1 MKHIFT
7 GSLLLLSSSLYAASI
22 SGVEHGSTAGG
33 YQLVFKNAGVK
44 PTAFNTDASIVLD
57 FPNTTSSMK
66 SRGVDVASNGIFNVD
81 VIPGQGRTR
90 AVINLSSPMNYN
102 VSLQGQDV
110 VVNVVPGAK
119 SAVKAPVGNKNAV
132 PVAANT
138 GAVRVSTSSQMVNVG
153 KGTATIG
160 KGVNSATALA
170 PEFRRTANGR
180 AAFTFNLPSPDT
192 VVNIRKDGNKVV
204 ADVRGIS
211 INNKD
216 QKRLDVTDYNTP
228 VSYAEI
234 KKGNGGATVSL
245 NMAGNPFEF
254 VSYQSG
260 NTYTIEVMKPAMSTQ
275 DKRVQE
281 MLGFGSGKSYK
292 GEPLSL
298 NFQDIEVRAVLQI
311 IAEFTRNNIVVSDG
325 VTGNITLRLDNVPW
339 DQALD
344 IIMKTKGLDKRQSG
358 DVIYVATLEELRT
371 SELTILR
378 LMEEKR
384 SLTPTRIDRIQVQF
398 ARATDLKKLI
408 DEAKNNVRNTTTT
421 GLSNNVDSIL
431 SEKGSVSVDERTN
444 TLIVNDIPEKIQAV
458 RDLVAELDK
467 PVKQVLIDSRIVL
480 TEDNYARDLGARFG
494 VSFINRSNSKL
505 VTGSGTVAGS
515 SALAQGVVNGTRP
528 LPVPD
533 LSNRLGV
540 PMPVIGGTSGTP
552 ASYGLSILSGDFLVD
567 LELSALQTEG
577 RVEIVSSPRVV
588 TQDGAPAE
596 IWSGVEVP
604 IVTRNENSTTGT
616 SSSSSTTLE
625 TVTAAL
631 RLNVTPRIAPNNMVD
646 MELNI
651 NNDELGNNVSVAGQT
666 SFTKN
671 TSGVKT
677 NVLVDNGETIV
688 LGGVYKQRQTAKT
701 EKVPL
706 LGDIPVI
713 GNAFKKNTRAFEKN
727 EMLIFVTPRIVD
739 KHLVDNDKFS
749 SLRDR

>member
-1 MKHIFT
+1 MKHIIT
-7 GSLLLLSSSLYAASI
+7 GSLLLLSSGLYAASI
-22 SGVEHGSTAGG
+22 SGVEHGSAAGG

-44 PTAFNTDASIVLD
+44 PAAFNTDSSIVLD

-66 SRGVDVASNGIFNVD
+66 SRGVDVASNGIYNVD

-110 VVNVVPGAK
+110 IVSVTPGAK
-119 SAVKAPVGNKNAV
+119 GAMKAPVGK
-132 PVAANT
+132 AAAPAAGFR
-138 GAVRVSTSSQMVNVG
+138 GAVNPQMVNVG

-160 KGVNSATALA
+160 KGVNTVGALS
-170 PEFRRTANGR
+170 PEFKRTSNGR

-204 ADVRGIS
+204 ADVRGITIANS
-211 INNKD
+211 E

-260 NTYTIEVMKPAMSTQ
+260 NAYTIEIMKPAQSAQ
-275 DKRVQE
+275 DRKVQE
-281 MLGFGSGKSYK
+281 MLGFGSGKHYK

-378 LMEEKR
+378 TLEEKKQ
-384 SLTPTRIDRIQVQF
+384 LTPTRIDRIQVQF

-408 DEAKNNVRNTTTT
+408 DEAKNNVRSTTAN
-421 GLSNNVDSIL
+421 GLSTNVDSIL

-494 VSFINRSNSKL
+494 ISFINRTSDKL
-505 VTGSGTVAGS
+505 ITGSGTSNAS
-515 SALAQGVVNGTRP
+515 TSLAVDVVNGTRP
-528 LPVPD
+528 LTIPD
-533 LSNRLGV
+533 LSSRLGV
-540 PMPVIGGTSGTP
+540 NMPVIGGTAGTP
-552 ASYGLSILSGDFLVD
+552 ANYGLSILSGDFLVD

-588 TQDGAPAE
+588 TQDGAQAE
-596 IWSGVEVP
+596 IWSGTEVP
-604 IVTRNENSTTGT
+604 IVTRDESTNG
-616 SSSSSTTLE
+616 SRSTTLE

-701 EKVPL
+701 DKVPL

-713 GNAFKKNTRAFEKN
+713 GNAFKKNTREFKKN

-739 KHLVDNDKFS
+739 KQLVDNDKFS

>member
-1 MKHIFT
+1 MKHIIT
-7 GSLLLLSSSLYAASI
+7 GSLLLLSSGLYAASI
-22 SGVEHGSTAGG
+22 SGVEHGSAAGG

-44 PTAFNTDASIVLD
+44 PAAFNTDSSIVLD

-66 SRGVDVASNGIFNVD
+66 SRGVDVASNGIYNVD

-110 VVNVVPGAK
+110 IVSVTPGAK
-119 SAVKAPVGNKNAV
+119 GAMKAPVGK
-132 PVAANT
+132 AAAPAAGFR
-138 GAVRVSTSSQMVNVG
+138 GAVNPQMVNVG

-160 KGVNSATALA
+160 KGVNTVGALS
-170 PEFRRTANGR
+170 PEFKRTSNGR

-192 VVNIRKDGNKVV
+192 VVNVRKDGNKVV
-204 ADVRGIS
+204 ADVRGITIANS
-211 INNKD
+211 E

-260 NTYTIEVMKPAMSTQ
+260 NAYTIEIMKPAQSAQ
-275 DKRVQE
+275 DRKVQE
-281 MLGFGSGKSYK
+281 MLGFGSGKHYK

-378 LMEEKR
+378 TLEEKKQ
-384 SLTPTRIDRIQVQF
+384 LTPTRIDRIQVQF

-408 DEAKNNVRNTTTT
+408 DEAKNNVRSTTAN
-421 GLSNNVDSIL
+421 GLSTNVDSIL

-494 VSFINRSNSKL
+494 VSFINRTSDKL
-505 VTGSGTVAGS
+505 ITGSGTSNAS
-515 SALAQGVVNGTRP
+515 TSLAVDVVNGTRP
-528 LPVPD
+528 LTIPD
-533 LSNRLGV
+533 LSSRLGV
-540 PMPVIGGTSGTP
+540 NMPVIGGTAGTP
-552 ASYGLSILSGDFLVD
+552 ANYGLSILSGDFLVD

-588 TQDGAPAE
+588 TQDGAQAE
-596 IWSGVEVP
+596 IWSGTEVP
-604 IVTRNENSTTGT
+604 IVTRDESTNSST
-616 SSSSSTTLE
+616 STTLE

-701 EKVPL
+701 DKVPL

-713 GNAFKKNTRAFEKN
+713 GNAFKKNTREFKKN

-739 KHLVDNDKFS
+739 KQLVDNDKFS

>member
-1 MKHIFT
+1 MKHIIT
-7 GSLLLLSSSLYAASI
+7 GSLLLLSSGLYAASI
-22 SGVEHGSTAGG
+22 SGVEHGSAAGG

-44 PTAFNTDASIVLD
+44 PAAFNTDSSIVLD

-66 SRGVDVASNGIFNVD
+66 SRGVDVASNGIYNVD

-110 VVNVVPGAK
+110 IVSVTPGAK
-119 SAVKAPVGNKNAV
+119 GAMKAPVGK
-132 PVAANT
+132 AAAPAAGFR
-138 GAVRVSTSSQMVNVG
+138 GAVNPQMINVG

-160 KGVNSATALA
+160 KGVNTVGALS
-170 PEFRRTANGR
+170 PEFKRTSNGR

-192 VVNIRKDGNKVV
+192 VVNVRKDGNKVV
-204 ADVRGIS
+204 ADVRGITIANS
-211 INNKD
+211 E

-260 NTYTIEVMKPAMSTQ
+260 NTYTIEIMKPAQSAQ
-275 DKRVQE
+275 DRKVQE
-281 MLGFGSGKSYK
+281 MLGFGSGKHYK

-378 LMEEKR
+378 TLEEKKQ
-384 SLTPTRIDRIQVQF
+384 LTPTRIDRIQVQF

-408 DEAKNNVRNTTTT
+408 DEAKNNVRSTTAN
-421 GLSNNVDSIL
+421 GLSTNVDSIL

-494 VSFINRSNSKL
+494 VSFINRTSDKL
-505 VTGSGTVAGS
+505 ITGSGTSNAS
-515 SALAQGVVNGTRP
+515 TSLAVDVVNGTRP
-528 LPVPD
+528 LTIPD
-533 LSNRLGV
+533 LSSRLGV
-540 PMPVIGGTSGTP
+540 NMPVIGGTAGTP
-552 ASYGLSILSGDFLVD
+552 ANYGLSILSGDFLVD

-588 TQDGAPAE
+588 TQDGAQAE
-596 IWSGVEVP
+596 IWSGTEVP
-604 IVTRNENSTTGT
+604 IVTRDESTNSST
-616 SSSSSTTLE
+616 STTLE

-701 EKVPL
+701 DKVPL

-713 GNAFKKNTRAFEKN
+713 GNAFKKNTREFKKN

-739 KHLVDNDKFS
+739 KQLVDNDKFS
-749 SLRDR
+749 SLR

>member
-1 MKHIFT
+1 MKHIIT
-7 GSLLLLSSSLYAASI
+7 GSLLLLSSGLYAASI
-22 SGVEHGSTAGG
+22 SGVEHGSAAGG

-44 PTAFNTDASIVLD
+44 PAAFNTDSSIVLD

-66 SRGVDVASNGIFNVD
+66 SRGVDVASNGIYNVD

-110 VVNVVPGAK
+110 IVSVTPGAK
-119 SAVKAPVGNKNAV
+119 GAMKAPVGK
-132 PVAANT
+132 AAAPAAGFR
-138 GAVRVSTSSQMVNVG
+138 GAVNPQMVNVG

-160 KGVNSATALA
+160 KGVNTVGALS
-170 PEFRRTANGR
+170 PEFKRTSNGR

-192 VVNIRKDGNKVV
+192 VVNVRKDGNKVV
-204 ADVRGIS
+204 ADVRGITIANS
-211 INNKD
+211 E

-260 NTYTIEVMKPAMSTQ
+260 NAYTIEIMKPAQSAQ
-275 DKRVQE
+275 DRKVQE
-281 MLGFGSGKSYK
+281 MLGFGSGKHYK

-378 LMEEKR
+378 TLEEKKQ
-384 SLTPTRIDRIQVQF
+384 LTPTRIDRIQVQF

-408 DEAKNNVRNTTTT
+408 DEAKNNVRSTTAN
-421 GLSNNVDSIL
+421 GLSTNVDSIL

-494 VSFINRSNSKL
+494 VSFINRTSDKL
-505 VTGSGTVAGS
+505 ITGSGTSNAS
-515 SALAQGVVNGTRP
+515 TSLAVDVVNGTRP
-528 LPVPD
+528 LTIPD
-533 LSNRLGV
+533 LSSRLGV
-540 PMPVIGGTSGTP
+540 NMPVIGGTAGTP
-552 ASYGLSILSGDFLVD
+552 ANYGLSILSGDFLVD

-588 TQDGAPAE
+588 TQDGAQAE
-596 IWSGVEVP
+596 IWSGTEVP
-604 IVTRNENSTTGT
+604 IVTRDESTNG
-616 SSSSSTTLE
+616 SRSTTLE

-688 LGGVYKQRQTAKT
+688 LGGVYKQRQAAKT
-701 EKVPL
+701 DKVPL

-713 GNAFKKNTRAFEKN
+713 GNAFKKNTREFKKN

-739 KHLVDNDKFS
+739 KQLVDNDKFS

>member
-1 MKHIFT
+1 MKHIIT
-7 GSLLLLSSSLYAASI
+7 GSLLLLSSGLYAASI
-22 SGVEHGSTAGG
+22 SGVEHGSAAGG

-44 PTAFNTDASIVLD
+44 PAAFNTDSSIVLD

-66 SRGVDVASNGIFNVD
+66 SRGVDVASNGIYNVD

-110 VVNVVPGAK
+110 IVSVTPGAK
-119 SAVKAPVGNKNAV
+119 GAMKAPVGK
-132 PVAANT
+132 AAAPAAGFR
-138 GAVRVSTSSQMVNVG
+138 GAVSPQMVNVG

-160 KGVNSATALA
+160 KGVNTVGALS
-170 PEFRRTANGR
+170 PEFKKTSNGK
-180 AAFTFNLPSPDT
+180 AALTFNLPSPDT

-204 ADVRGIS
+204 ADVRGITIANS
-211 INNKD
+211 E

-260 NTYTIEVMKPAMSTQ
+260 NVYTIEIMKPAQ
-275 DKRVQE
+275 NEQERKVQE
-281 MLGFGSGKSYK
+281 LLGFGRGKHYK

-344 IIMKTKGLDKRQSG
+344 IILKTKGLDKRQSG
-358 DVIYVATLEELRT
+358 DVIYVATLDELRN
-371 SELTILR
+371 SELSVLKTL
-378 LMEEKR
+378 KDKAD
-384 SLTPTRIDRIQVQF
+384 LTPTRIDRIQVQF

-408 DEAKNNVRNTTTT
+408 DDAKNNTKSSGN
-421 GLSNNVDSIL
+421 GGISNNVDSII
-431 SEKGSVSVDERTN
+431 SERGSVSVDERTN

-458 RDLVAELDK
+458 RELVAELDK

-494 VSFINRSNSKL
+494 VSFINRTSDKL
-505 VTGSGTVAGS
+505 ITGSGTSNAS
-515 SALAQGVVNGTRP
+515 TSLAVDVVNGTRP
-528 LPVPD
+528 LTIPD

-540 PMPVIGGTSGTP
+540 NMPLVGGTSGTP

-596 IWSGVEVP
+596 VWSGTEVP
-604 IVTRNENSTTGT
+604 IVTRDDEGKS
-616 SSSSSTTLE
+616 TLE

-688 LGGVYKQRQTAKT
+688 LGGVYKQRQAAKT
-701 EKVPL
+701 DKVPL

-713 GNAFKKNTRAFEKN
+713 GNAFKKNTREFKKN

-739 KHLVDNDKFS
+739 KQLVDNDKFS

>member
-1 MKHIFT
+1 MKHIIT
-7 GSLLLLSSSLYAASI
+7 GSLLLLSSGLYAASI
-22 SGVEHGSTAGG
+22 SGVEHGSAAGG

-44 PTAFNTDASIVLD
+44 PAAFNTDSSIVLD

-66 SRGVDVASNGIFNVD
+66 SRGVDVASNGIYNVD

-110 VVNVVPGAK
+110 IVSVTPGAK
-119 SAVKAPVGNKNAV
+119 GAMKAPVGK
-132 PVAANT
+132 AAAPAAGFR
-138 GAVRVSTSSQMVNVG
+138 GAVNPQMINVG

-160 KGVNSATALA
+160 KGVNTVGALS
-170 PEFRRTANGR
+170 PEFKRTSNGR

-204 ADVRGIS
+204 ADVRGITIANS
-211 INNKD
+211 E

-260 NTYTIEVMKPAMSTQ
+260 STYTIEIMKPAQSTQ
-275 DKRVQE
+275 DRKVQE
-281 MLGFGSGKSYK
+281 MLGFGSGKHYK

-378 LMEEKR
+378 TLEEKKQ
-384 SLTPTRIDRIQVQF
+384 LTPTRIDRIQVQF

-408 DEAKNNVRNTTTT
+408 DEAKNNVRSTTAN
-421 GLSNNVDSIL
+421 GLSTNVDSIL

-480 TEDNYARDLGARFG
+480 TEDNYARDLGSRFG
-494 VSFINRSNSKL
+494 VSFINRSSSKL
-505 VTGSGTVAGS
+505 VTGSGNSVAS
-515 SALAQGVVNGTRP
+515 SVLAQSVVNGERP
-528 LPVPD
+528 LTVPD
-533 LSNRLGV
+533 LTNRLGV
-540 PMPVIGGTSGTP
+540 NMPVIGGTSGNP

-604 IVTRNENSTTGT
+604 IVTRNENSTNGT

-631 RLNVTPRIAPNNMVD
+631 RLSVTPRIAPNNMVD

-739 KHLVDNDKFS
+739 KQLVDNDKFS

>member
-22 SGVEHGSTAGG
+22 SGVEHGSAAGG

-44 PTAFNTDASIVLD
+44 PTAFNTDSSIVLD

-66 SRGVDVASNGIFNVD
+66 SRGVDVASNGIYNVD

-110 VVNVVPGAK
+110 VVSVMPG
-119 SAVKAPVGNKNAV
+119 SKATRKGV
-132 PVAANT
+132 PVAGKAAAPAAGFR
-138 GAVRVSTSSQMVNVG
+138 GAVNPQMVTVG

-160 KGVNSATALA
+160 KGVNSASALA
-170 PEFRRTANGR
+170 PEVRRTSNGR
-180 AAFTFNLPSPDT
+180 AAFSFNLPSPDT
-192 VVNIRKDGNKVV
+192 VVNIRKDGNKVI
-204 ADVRGIS
+204 ADVRGITIS
-211 INNKD
+211 NSE
-216 QKRLDVTDYNTP
+216 QKRLDVTDYSTP

-245 NMAGNPFEF
+245 NPFEF

-260 NTYTIEVMKPAMSTQ
+260 NTYTIEVMKPAQNAQ
-275 DKRVQE
+275 DRKVQE

-311 IAEFTRNNIVVSDG
+311 IAEFTHNNIVVSDG

-344 IIMKTKGLDKRQSG
+344 IILKTKGLDKRQSG

-378 LMEEKR
+378 TLEEKKN
-384 SLTPTRIDRIQVQF
+384 LTPTRIDRIQVQF

-408 DEAKNNVRNTTTT
+408 DEAKNNVRST
-421 GLSNNVDSIL
+421 GNSGVSNNVDSIL
-431 SEKGSVSVDERTN
+431 SDRGSVSVDERTN
-444 TLIVNDIPEKIQAV
+444 TLVVNDIPEKIQAV
-458 RDLVAELDK
+458 RELVAELDK

-505 VTGSGTVAGS
+505 VTGSGTSEAS
-515 SALAQGVVNGTRP
+515 STLAQGIVNGTRP

-540 PMPVIGGTSGTP
+540 QMPVIGGTSGTP

-588 TQDGAPAE
+588 TQDGAQAE
-596 IWSGVEVP
+596 VWSGTEIP
-604 IVTRNENSTTGT
+604 IVTRDEATT
-616 SSSSSTTLE
+616 SSRSTTLE

-651 NNDELGNNVSVAGQT
+651 NNDELGNNVSVAGQS

-688 LGGVYKQRQTAKT
+688 LGGVYKQRQAAKT

-713 GNAFKKNTRAFEKN
+713 GNAFKKNSRTFEKN

-739 KHLVDNDKFS
+739 KQLVDNDKFS
-749 SLRDR
+749 SLRDK

>member
-1 MKHIFT
+1 MKHIIT
-7 GSLLLLSSSLYAASI
+7 GSLLLLSSGLYAASI
-22 SGVEHGSTAGG
+22 SGVEHGSAAGG

-44 PTAFNTDASIVLD
+44 PAAFNTDSSIVLD

-66 SRGVDVASNGIFNVD
+66 SRGVDVASNGIYNVD

-110 VVNVVPGAK
+110 IVSVTPGAK
-119 SAVKAPVGNKNAV
+119 GAMKAPVGK
-132 PVAANT
+132 AAAPAAGFR
-138 GAVRVSTSSQMVNVG
+138 GAVNPQMVNVG

-160 KGVNSATALA
+160 KGVNTVGALS
-170 PEFRRTANGR
+170 PEFKRTSNGR

-204 ADVRGIS
+204 ADVRGITIANS
-211 INNKD
+211 E

-260 NTYTIEVMKPAMSTQ
+260 NTYTIEIMKPAQSAQ
-275 DKRVQE
+275 DRKVQE
-281 MLGFGSGKSYK
+281 MLGFGSGKHYK

-378 LMEEKR
+378 TLEEKKQ
-384 SLTPTRIDRIQVQF
+384 LTPTRIDRIQIQF

-408 DEAKNNVRNTTTT
+408 DEAKNNVRSTTAN
-421 GLSNNVDSIL
+421 GLSTNVDSIL

-480 TEDNYARDLGARFG
+480 TEDNYARDLGSRFG
-494 VSFINRSNSKL
+494 VSFINRSSSKL
-505 VTGSGTVAGS
+505 VTGSGNSVAS
-515 SALAQGVVNGTRP
+515 SVLAQSVVNGERP
-528 LPVPD
+528 LTVPD
-533 LSNRLGV
+533 LTNRLGV
-540 PMPVIGGTSGTP
+540 NMPVIGGTSGSP

-604 IVTRNENSTTGT
+604 IVTRNENSTNGT

-631 RLNVTPRIAPNNMVD
+631 RLSVTPRIAPNNMVD

-739 KHLVDNDKFS
+739 KQLVDNDKFS

>member
-1 MKHIFT
+1 MKHIIT
-7 GSLLLLSSSLYAASI
+7 GSLLLLSSGLYAASI
-22 SGVEHGSTAGG
+22 SGVEHGSAAGG

-44 PTAFNTDASIVLD
+44 PAAFNTDSSIVLD

-66 SRGVDVASNGIFNVD
+66 SRGVDVASNGIYNVD

-110 VVNVVPGAK
+110 IVSVIPGAK
-119 SAVKAPVGNKNAV
+119 GAMKAPVGK
-132 PVAANT
+132 AAAPAAGFR
-138 GAVRVSTSSQMVNVG
+138 GAVSPQMVNVG

-160 KGVNSATALA
+160 KGVNTVGALS
-170 PEFRRTANGR
+170 PEFKKTSNGK
-180 AAFTFNLPSPDT
+180 AALTFNLPSPDT

-204 ADVRGIS
+204 ADVRGITIANS
-211 INNKD
+211 E

-260 NTYTIEVMKPAMSTQ
+260 NVYTIEIMKPAQ
-275 DKRVQE
+275 NEQERKVQE
-281 MLGFGSGKSYK
+281 LLGFGSGKHYK

-344 IIMKTKGLDKRQSG
+344 IILKTKGLDKRQSG
-358 DVIYVATLEELRT
+358 DVIYVATLDELRN
-371 SELTILR
+371 SELSVLKTL
-378 LMEEKR
+378 KDKAD
-384 SLTPTRIDRIQVQF
+384 LTPTRIDRIQVQF

-408 DEAKNNVRNTTTT
+408 DDAKNNTKISGN
-421 GLSNNVDSIL
+421 GGISNNVDSII
-431 SEKGSVSVDERTN
+431 SERGSVSVDERTN

-458 RDLVAELDK
+458 RELVAELDK

-494 VSFINRSNSKL
+494 VSFINRTSDKL
-505 VTGSGTVAGS
+505 ITGSGTSNAS
-515 SALAQGVVNGTRP
+515 TSLAVDVVNGTRP
-528 LPVPD
+528 LTIPD

-540 PMPVIGGTSGTP
+540 NMPLVGGTSGTP

-596 IWSGVEVP
+596 VWSGTEVP
-604 IVTRNENSTTGT
+604 IVTRDDEGKS
-616 SSSSSTTLE
+616 TLE

-688 LGGVYKQRQTAKT
+688 LGGVYKQRQAAKT
-701 EKVPL
+701 DKVPL

-713 GNAFKKNTRAFEKN
+713 GNAFKKNTREFKKN

-739 KHLVDNDKFS
+739 KQLVDNDKFS

>member
-1 MKHIFT
+1 MKHIIT
-7 GSLLLLSSSLYAASI
+7 GSLLLLSSGLYAASI
-22 SGVEHGSTAGG
+22 SGVEHGSAAGG

-44 PTAFNTDASIVLD
+44 PAAFNTDSSIVLD

-66 SRGVDVASNGIFNVD
+66 SRGVDVASNGIYNVD

-110 VVNVVPGAK
+110 IVSVTPGAK
-119 SAVKAPVGNKNAV
+119 GAMKAPVGK
-132 PVAANT
+132 AAAPAAGFR
-138 GAVRVSTSSQMVNVG
+138 GAVNPQMINVG

-160 KGVNSATALA
+160 KGVNTVGALS
-170 PEFRRTANGR
+170 PEFKRTSNGR

-192 VVNIRKDGNKVV
+192 VVNVRKDGNKVV
-204 ADVRGIS
+204 ADVRGITIANS
-211 INNKD
+211 E

-260 NTYTIEVMKPAMSTQ
+260 NTYTIEIMKPAQSAQ
-275 DKRVQE
+275 DRKVQE
-281 MLGFGSGKSYK
+281 MLGFGSGKHYK

-378 LMEEKR
+378 TLEEKKQ
-384 SLTPTRIDRIQVQF
+384 LTPTRIDRIQVQF

-408 DEAKNNVRNTTTT
+408 DEAKNNVRSTTAN
-421 GLSNNVDSIL
+421 GLSTNVDSIL

-494 VSFINRSNSKL
+494 VSFINRTSDKL
-505 VTGSGTVAGS
+505 ITGSGTSNAS
-515 SALAQGVVNGTRP
+515 TSLAVDVVNGTRP
-528 LPVPD
+528 LTIPD
-533 LSNRLGV
+533 LSSRLGV
-540 PMPVIGGTSGTP
+540 NMPVIGGTAGTP
-552 ASYGLSILSGDFLVD
+552 ANYGLSILSGDFLVD

-588 TQDGAPAE
+588 TQDGAQAE
-596 IWSGVEVP
+596 IWSGTEVP
-604 IVTRNENSTTGT
+604 IVTRDESTNSST
-616 SSSSSTTLE
+616 STTLE

-701 EKVPL
+701 DKVPL

-713 GNAFKKNTRAFEKN
+713 GNAFKKNTREFKKN

-739 KHLVDNDKFS
+739 KQLVDNDKFS

>member
-1 MKHIFT
+1 MKHIIT
-7 GSLLLLSSSLYAASI
+7 GSLLLLSSGLYAASI
-22 SGVEHGSTAGG
+22 SGVEHGSAAGG

-44 PTAFNTDASIVLD
+44 PAAFNTDSSIVLD

-66 SRGVDVASNGIFNVD
+66 SRGVDVASNGIYNVD

-110 VVNVVPGAK
+110 IVSVTPGAK
-119 SAVKAPVGNKNAV
+119 GAMKAPVGK
-132 PVAANT
+132 AAAPAAGFR
-138 GAVRVSTSSQMVNVG
+138 GAVNPQMVNVG

-160 KGVNSATALA
+160 KGVNTVGALS
-170 PEFRRTANGR
+170 PEFKRTSNGR

-204 ADVRGIS
+204 ADVRGITIANS
-211 INNKD
+211 E

-260 NTYTIEVMKPAMSTQ
+260 NTYTIEIMKPAQSAQ
-275 DKRVQE
+275 DRKVQE
-281 MLGFGSGKSYK
+281 MLGFGSGKHYK

-378 LMEEKR
+378 TLEEKKQ
-384 SLTPTRIDRIQVQF
+384 LTPTRIDRIQIQF

-408 DEAKNNVRNTTTT
+408 DEAKNNVRSTTAN
-421 GLSNNVDSIL
+421 GLSTNVDSIL

-480 TEDNYARDLGARFG
+480 TEDNYARDLGSRFG
-494 VSFINRSNSKL
+494 VSFINRSSSKL
-505 VTGSGTVAGS
+505 VTGSGNSVAS
-515 SALAQGVVNGTRP
+515 SVLAQSVVNGERP
-528 LPVPD
+528 LTVPD
-533 LSNRLGV
+533 LTNRLGV
-540 PMPVIGGTSGTP
+540 NMPVIGGTSGNP

-604 IVTRNENSTTGT
+604 IVTRNENSTNGT

-631 RLNVTPRIAPNNMVD
+631 RLSVTPRIAPNNMVD

-688 LGGVYKQRQTAKT
+688 LGGVYKQRQAAKT

-713 GNAFKKNTRAFEKN
+713 GNAFKKNSRTFEKN

-739 KHLVDNDKFS
+739 KQLVDNDKFS
-749 SLRDR
+749 SLRDK

>member
-1 MKHIFT
+1 MKHIIT
-7 GSLLLLSSSLYAASI
+7 GSLLLLSSGLYAASI
-22 SGVEHGSTAGG
+22 SGVEHGSAAGG

-44 PTAFNTDASIVLD
+44 PAAFNTDSSIVLD

-66 SRGVDVASNGIFNVD
+66 SRGVDVASNGIYNVD

-110 VVNVVPGAK
+110 IVSVTPGAK
-119 SAVKAPVGNKNAV
+119 GAMKAPVGK
-132 PVAANT
+132 AAAPAAGFR
-138 GAVRVSTSSQMVNVG
+138 GAVSPQMVNVG

-160 KGVNSATALA
+160 KGVNTVGALS
-170 PEFRRTANGR
+170 PEFKKTSNGK
-180 AAFTFNLPSPDT
+180 AALTFNLPSPDT

-204 ADVRGIS
+204 ADVRGITIANS
-211 INNKD
+211 E

-260 NTYTIEVMKPAMSTQ
+260 NVYTIEIMKPAQ
-275 DKRVQE
+275 NEQERKVQE
-281 MLGFGSGKSYK
+281 LLGFGSGKHYK

-344 IIMKTKGLDKRQSG
+344 IILKTKGLDKRQSG
-358 DVIYVATLEELRT
+358 DVIYVATLDELRN
-371 SELTILR
+371 SELSVLKTL
-378 LMEEKR
+378 KDKAD
-384 SLTPTRIDRIQVQF
+384 LTPTRIDRIQVQF

-408 DEAKNNVRNTTTT
+408 DDAKDNTKSS
-421 GLSNNVDSIL
+421 GNGGISNNVDSII
-431 SEKGSVSVDERTN
+431 SERGSVSVDERTN

-458 RDLVAELDK
+458 RELVAELDK

-494 VSFINRSNSKL
+494 VSFINRTSDKL
-505 VTGSGTVAGS
+505 ITGSGTSNAS
-515 SALAQGVVNGTRP
+515 TSLAVDVVNGTRP
-528 LPVPD
+528 LTIPD

-540 PMPVIGGTSGTP
+540 NMPLVGGTSGTP

-596 IWSGVEVP
+596 VWSGTEVP
-604 IVTRNENSTTGT
+604 IVTRDDEGKS
-616 SSSSSTTLE
+616 TLE

-688 LGGVYKQRQTAKT
+688 LGGVYKQRQAAKT
-701 EKVPL
+701 DKVPL

-713 GNAFKKNTRAFEKN
+713 GNAFKKNTREFKKN

-739 KHLVDNDKFS
+739 KQLVDNDKFS

>member
-1 MKHIFT
+1 MKHIIT
-7 GSLLLLSSSLYAASI
+7 GSLLLLSSGLYAASI
-22 SGVEHGSTAGG
+22 SGVEHGSAAGG

-44 PTAFNTDASIVLD
+44 PAAFNTDSSIVLD
-57 FPNTTSSMK
+57 FPNTISSMK
-66 SRGVDVASNGIFNVD
+66 SRGVDVASNGIYNVD

-110 VVNVVPGAK
+110 IVSVTPGAK
-119 SAVKAPVGNKNAV
+119 GAMKAPVGK
-132 PVAANT
+132 AAAPAAGFR
-138 GAVRVSTSSQMVNVG
+138 GAVNPQMVNVG

-160 KGVNSATALA
+160 KGVNTVGALS
-170 PEFRRTANGR
+170 PEFKRTSNGR

-204 ADVRGIS
+204 ADVRGITIANS
-211 INNKD
+211 E

-260 NTYTIEVMKPAMSTQ
+260 STYTIEIMKPAQSTQ
-275 DKRVQE
+275 DRKVQE
-281 MLGFGSGKSYK
+281 MLGFGSGKHYK

-378 LMEEKR
+378 TLEEKKQ
-384 SLTPTRIDRIQVQF
+384 LTPTRIDRIQVQF

-408 DEAKNNVRNTTTT
+408 DEAKNNVRSTTAN
-421 GLSNNVDSIL
+421 GLSTNVDSIL

-494 VSFINRSNSKL
+494 VSFINRTSDKL
-505 VTGSGTVAGS
+505 ITGSGTSNAS
-515 SALAQGVVNGTRP
+515 TSLAVDVVNGTRP
-528 LPVPD
+528 LTIPD
-533 LSNRLGV
+533 LSSRLGV
-540 PMPVIGGTSGTP
+540 NMPVIGGTAGTP
-552 ASYGLSILSGDFLVD
+552 ANYGLSILSGDFLVD

-588 TQDGAPAE
+588 TQDGAQAE
-596 IWSGVEVP
+596 IWSGTEVP
-604 IVTRNENSTTGT
+604 IVTRDESTNG
-616 SSSSSTTLE
+616 SRSTTLE

-701 EKVPL
+701 DKVPL

-713 GNAFKKNTRAFEKN
+713 GNAFKKNTREFKKN

-739 KHLVDNDKFS
+739 KQLVENDKFS

>member
-1 MKHIFT
+1 MKHIIT
-7 GSLLLLSSSLYAASI
+7 GSLLLLSSGLYAASI
-22 SGVEHGSTAGG
+22 SGVEHGSAAGG

-44 PTAFNTDASIVLD
+44 PAAFNTDSSIVLD

-66 SRGVDVASNGIFNVD
+66 SRGVDVASNGIYNVD

-110 VVNVVPGAK
+110 IVSVTPGAK
-119 SAVKAPVGNKNAV
+119 GAMKAPVGK
-132 PVAANT
+132 AAAPAAGFR
-138 GAVRVSTSSQMVNVG
+138 GAVSPQMVNVG

-160 KGVNSATALA
+160 KGVNTVGALS
-170 PEFRRTANGR
+170 PEFKKTSNGK
-180 AAFTFNLPSPDT
+180 AALTFNLPSPDT

-204 ADVRGIS
+204 ADVRGITIANS
-211 INNKD
+211 E

-260 NTYTIEVMKPAMSTQ
+260 NVYTIEIMKPAQ
-275 DKRVQE
+275 NEQERKVQE
-281 MLGFGSGKSYK
+281 LLGFGSGKHYK

-344 IIMKTKGLDKRQSG
+344 IILKTKGLDKRQSG
-358 DVIYVATLEELRT
+358 DVIYVATLDELRN
-371 SELTILR
+371 SELSVLKTL
-378 LMEEKR
+378 KDKAD
-384 SLTPTRIDRIQVQF
+384 LTPTRIDRIQVQF

-408 DEAKNNVRNTTTT
+408 DDAKNNTKSSGN
-421 GLSNNVDSIL
+421 GGISNNVDSII
-431 SEKGSVSVDERTN
+431 SERGSVSVDERTN

-458 RDLVAELDK
+458 RELVAELDK
-467 PVKQVLIDSRIVL
+467 PVKQVLIDSRIVV

-494 VSFINRSNSKL
+494 VSFINRTSDKL
-505 VTGSGTVAGS
+505 ITGSGTSNAS
-515 SALAQGVVNGTRP
+515 TSLAVDVVNGTRP
-528 LPVPD
+528 LTIPD

-540 PMPVIGGTSGTP
+540 NMPLVGGTSGTP

-596 IWSGVEVP
+596 VWSGTEVP
-604 IVTRNENSTTGT
+604 IVTRDDEGKS
-616 SSSSSTTLE
+616 TLE

-688 LGGVYKQRQTAKT
+688 LGGVYKQRQAAKT
-701 EKVPL
+701 DKVPL

-713 GNAFKKNTRAFEKN
+713 GNAFKKNTREFKKN

-739 KHLVDNDKFS
+739 KQLVDNDKFS

>member
-1 MKHIFT
+1 MKHIIT
-7 GSLLLLSSSLYAASI
+7 GSLLLLSSGLYAASI
-22 SGVEHGSTAGG
+22 SGVEHGSAAGG

-44 PTAFNTDASIVLD
+44 PAAFNTDSSIVLD

-66 SRGVDVASNGIFNVD
+66 SRGVDVASNGIYNVD

-110 VVNVVPGAK
+110 IVSVTPGAK
-119 SAVKAPVGNKNAV
+119 GAMKAPVGK
-132 PVAANT
+132 AAAPAAGFR
-138 GAVRVSTSSQMVNVG
+138 GAVSPQMVNVG
-153 KGTATIG
+153 KGKATIG
-160 KGVNSATALA
+160 KGVNTVGALS
-170 PEFRRTANGR
+170 PEFKKTSNGK
-180 AAFTFNLPSPDT
+180 AALTFNLPSPDT

-204 ADVRGIS
+204 ADVRGITIANS
-211 INNKD
+211 E

-260 NTYTIEVMKPAMSTQ
+260 NVYTIEIMKPAQ
-275 DKRVQE
+275 NEQERKVQE
-281 MLGFGSGKSYK
+281 LLGFGSGKHYK

-344 IIMKTKGLDKRQSG
+344 IILKTKGLDKRQSG
-358 DVIYVATLEELRT
+358 DVIYVATLDELRN
-371 SELTILR
+371 SELSVLKTL
-378 LMEEKR
+378 KDKAD
-384 SLTPTRIDRIQVQF
+384 LTPTRIDRIQVQF

-408 DEAKNNVRNTTTT
+408 DDAKNNTKSSGN
-421 GLSNNVDSIL
+421 GGISNNVDSII
-431 SEKGSVSVDERTN
+431 SERGSVSVDERTN

-458 RDLVAELDK
+458 RELVAELDK

-494 VSFINRSNSKL
+494 VSFINRTSDKL
-505 VTGSGTVAGS
+505 ITGSGTSNAS
-515 SALAQGVVNGTRP
+515 TSLAVDVVNGTRP
-528 LPVPD
+528 LTIPD

-540 PMPVIGGTSGTP
+540 NMPLVGGTSGTP

-596 IWSGVEVP
+596 VWSGTEVP
-604 IVTRNENSTTGT
+604 IVTRDDEGKS
-616 SSSSSTTLE
+616 TLE

-688 LGGVYKQRQTAKT
+688 LGGVYKQRQAAKT
-701 EKVPL
+701 DKVPL

-713 GNAFKKNTRAFEKN
+713 GNAFKKNTREFKKN

-739 KHLVDNDKFS
+739 KQLVDNDKFS

>member
-1 MKHIFT
+1 MKHIIT
-7 GSLLLLSSSLYAASI
+7 GSLLLLSSGLYAASI
-22 SGVEHGSTAGG
+22 SGVEHGSAAGG

-44 PTAFNTDASIVLD
+44 PAAFNTDSSIVLD

-66 SRGVDVASNGIFNVD
+66 SRGVDVASNGIYNVD

-110 VVNVVPGAK
+110 IVSVTPGAK
-119 SAVKAPVGNKNAV
+119 GAMKAPVGK
-132 PVAANT
+132 AAAPAAGFR
-138 GAVRVSTSSQMVNVG
+138 GAVSPQMVNVG

-160 KGVNSATALA
+160 KGVNTVGALS
-170 PEFRRTANGR
+170 PEFKKTSNGK
-180 AAFTFNLPSPDT
+180 AALTFNLPSPDT

-204 ADVRGIS
+204 ADVRGITIANS
-211 INNKD
+211 E

-260 NTYTIEVMKPAMSTQ
+260 NVYTIEIMKPAQ
-275 DKRVQE
+275 NEQERKVQE
-281 MLGFGSGKSYK
+281 LLGFGSGKHYK

-344 IIMKTKGLDKRQSG
+344 IILKTKGLDKRQSG
-358 DVIYVATLEELRT
+358 DVIYVATLDELRN
-371 SELTILR
+371 SELSVLKTL
-378 LMEEKR
+378 KDKAD
-384 SLTPTRIDRIQVQF
+384 LTPTRIDRIQVQF

-408 DEAKNNVRNTTTT
+408 DDAKNNTKSSGN
-421 GLSNNVDSIL
+421 GGISNNVDSII
-431 SEKGSVSVDERTN
+431 SERGSVSVDERTN

-458 RDLVAELDK
+458 RELVAELDK

-494 VSFINRSNSKL
+494 VSFINRTNDKL
-505 VTGSGTVAGS
+505 ITGSGTSNAS
-515 SALAQGVVNGTRP
+515 TSLAVDVVNGTRP
-528 LPVPD
+528 LTIPD

-540 PMPVIGGTSGTP
+540 NMPLVGGTSGTP

-596 IWSGVEVP
+596 VWSGTEVP
-604 IVTRNENSTTGT
+604 IVTRDDEGKS
-616 SSSSSTTLE
+616 TLE

-688 LGGVYKQRQTAKT
+688 LGGVYKQRQAAKT
-701 EKVPL
+701 DKVPL

-713 GNAFKKNTRAFEKN
+713 GNAFKKNTREFKKN

-739 KHLVDNDKFS
+739 KQLVDNDKFS

>member
-1 MKHIFT
+1 M
-7 GSLLLLSSSLYAASI
+7 
-22 SGVEHGSTAGG
+22 
-33 YQLVFKNAGVK
+33 
-44 PTAFNTDASIVLD
+44 
-57 FPNTTSSMK
+57 
-66 SRGVDVASNGIFNVD
+66 
-81 VIPGQGRTR
+81 
-90 AVINLSSPMNYN
+90 
-102 VSLQGQDV
+102 
-110 VVNVVPGAK
+110 
-119 SAVKAPVGNKNAV
+119 KAPVGK
-132 PVAANT
+132 AAAPAAGFR
-138 GAVRVSTSSQMVNVG
+138 GAVSPQMVNVG

-160 KGVNSATALA
+160 KGVNTVGALS
-170 PEFRRTANGR
+170 PEFKKTSNGK
-180 AAFTFNLPSPDT
+180 AALTFNLPSPDT

-204 ADVRGIS
+204 ADVRGITIANS
-211 INNKD
+211 E

-260 NTYTIEVMKPAMSTQ
+260 NVYTIEIMKPAQ
-275 DKRVQE
+275 NEQERKVQE
-281 MLGFGSGKSYK
+281 LLGFGSGKHYK

-344 IIMKTKGLDKRQSG
+344 IILKTKGLDKRQSG
-358 DVIYVATLEELRT
+358 DVIYVATLDELRN
-371 SELTILR
+371 SELSVLKTL
-378 LMEEKR
+378 KDKAD
-384 SLTPTRIDRIQVQF
+384 LTPTRIDRIQVQF

-408 DEAKNNVRNTTTT
+408 DDAKNNTKSSGN
-421 GLSNNVDSIL
+421 GGISNNVDSII
-431 SEKGSVSVDERTN
+431 SERGSVSVDERTN

-458 RDLVAELDK
+458 RELVAELDK

-494 VSFINRSNSKL
+494 VSFINRTNDKL
-505 VTGSGTVAGS
+505 ITGSGTSNAS
-515 SALAQGVVNGTRP
+515 TSLAVDVVNGTRP
-528 LPVPD
+528 LTIPD

-540 PMPVIGGTSGTP
+540 NMPLVGGTSGTP

-596 IWSGVEVP
+596 VWSGTEVP
-604 IVTRNENSTTGT
+604 IVTRDDEGKS
-616 SSSSSTTLE
+616 TLE

-688 LGGVYKQRQTAKT
+688 LGGVYKQRQAAKT
-701 EKVPL
+701 DKVPL

-713 GNAFKKNTRAFEKN
+713 GNAFKKNTREFKKN

-739 KHLVDNDKFS
+739 KQLVDNDKFS

>member
-1 MKHIFT
+1 MKHIIT
-7 GSLLLLSSSLYAASI
+7 GSLLLLSSGLYAASI
-22 SGVEHGSTAGG
+22 SGVEHGSAAGG

-44 PTAFNTDASIVLD
+44 PAAFNTDSSIVLD

-66 SRGVDVASNGIFNVD
+66 SRGVDVASNGIYNVD

-110 VVNVVPGAK
+110 IVSVTPGAK
-119 SAVKAPVGNKNAV
+119 GAMKAPVGK
-132 PVAANT
+132 AAAPAAGFR
-138 GAVRVSTSSQMVNVG
+138 GAVNPQMVNVG

-160 KGVNSATALA
+160 KGVNTVGALS
-170 PEFRRTANGR
+170 PEFKRTSNGR

-204 ADVRGIS
+204 ADVRGITIANS
-211 INNKD
+211 E

-260 NTYTIEVMKPAMSTQ
+260 NTYTIEIMKPAQSAQ
-275 DKRVQE
+275 DRKVQE
-281 MLGFGSGKSYK
+281 MLGFGSGKHYK

-378 LMEEKR
+378 TLEEKKQ
-384 SLTPTRIDRIQVQF
+384 LTPTRIDRIQVQF

-408 DEAKNNVRNTTTT
+408 DEAKNNVRSTTAN

-480 TEDNYARDLGARFG
+480 TEDNYARDLGSRFG
-494 VSFINRSNSKL
+494 VSFINRSSSKL
-505 VTGSGTVAGS
+505 VTGSGNSVAS
-515 SALAQGVVNGTRP
+515 SVLAQSVVNGERP
-528 LPVPD
+528 LTVPD
-533 LSNRLGV
+533 LTNRLGV
-540 PMPVIGGTSGTP
+540 NMPVIGGTSGNP

-604 IVTRNENSTTGT
+604 IVTRNENSTNGT

-631 RLNVTPRIAPNNMVD
+631 RLSVTPRIAPNNMVD

-739 KHLVDNDKFS
+739 KQLVDNDKFS

>member
-1 MKHIFT
+1 MKHIIT
-7 GSLLLLSSSLYAASI
+7 GSLLLLSSGLYAASI
-22 SGVEHGSTAGG
+22 SGVEHGSAAGG

-44 PTAFNTDASIVLD
+44 PAAFNTDSSIVLD

-66 SRGVDVASNGIFNVD
+66 SRGVDVASNGIYNVD

-110 VVNVVPGAK
+110 IVSVTPGAK
-119 SAVKAPVGNKNAV
+119 GAMKAPVGK
-132 PVAANT
+132 AAAPAAGFR
-138 GAVRVSTSSQMVNVG
+138 GAVSPQMVNVG

-160 KGVNSATALA
+160 KGVNTVGALS
-170 PEFRRTANGR
+170 PEFKKTSNGK
-180 AAFTFNLPSPDT
+180 AALTFNLPSPDT

-204 ADVRGIS
+204 ADVRGITIANS
-211 INNKD
+211 E

-260 NTYTIEVMKPAMSTQ
+260 NVYTIEIMKPAQ
-275 DKRVQE
+275 NEQERKVQE
-281 MLGFGSGKSYK
+281 LLGFGSGKHYK

-344 IIMKTKGLDKRQSG
+344 IILKTKGLDKRQSG
-358 DVIYVATLEELRT
+358 DVIYVATLDELRN
-371 SELTILR
+371 SELSVLKTL
-378 LMEEKR
+378 KDKAD
-384 SLTPTRIDRIQVQF
+384 LTPTRIDRIQVQF

-408 DEAKNNVRNTTTT
+408 DDAKNNTKSSGN
-421 GLSNNVDSIL
+421 GGISNNVDSII
-431 SEKGSVSVDERTN
+431 SERGSVSVDERTN

-458 RDLVAELDK
+458 RELVAELDK

-494 VSFINRSNSKL
+494 VSFINRTSDKL
-505 VTGSGTVAGS
+505 ITGSGTSNAS
-515 SALAQGVVNGTRP
+515 TSLAVDVVNGTRP
-528 LPVPD
+528 LTIPD

-540 PMPVIGGTSGTP
+540 NMPLVGGTSGTP

-596 IWSGVEVP
+596 VWSGTEVP
-604 IVTRNENSTTGT
+604 IVTRDDEGKS
-616 SSSSSTTLE
+616 TLE

-688 LGGVYKQRQTAKT
+688 LGGVYKQRQAAKT
-701 EKVPL
+701 DKVPL

-713 GNAFKKNTRAFEKN
+713 GNAFKKNTREFKKN

-739 KHLVDNDKFS
+739 KQLVDNDKFS
-749 SLRDR
+749 NLPSR

>member
-1 MKHIFT
+1 MKHIIT
-7 GSLLLLSSSLYAASI
+7 GSLLLLSSGLYAASI
-22 SGVEHGSTAGG
+22 SGVEHGSAAGG

-44 PTAFNTDASIVLD
+44 PAAFNTDSSIVLD

-66 SRGVDVASNGIFNVD
+66 SRGVDVASNGIYNVD

-110 VVNVVPGAK
+110 IVSVTPGAK
-119 SAVKAPVGNKNAV
+119 GAMKAPVGK
-132 PVAANT
+132 AAAPAAGFR
-138 GAVRVSTSSQMVNVG
+138 GAVNPQMVNVG

-160 KGVNSATALA
+160 KGVNTVGALS
-170 PEFRRTANGR
+170 PEFKRTSNGR

-204 ADVRGIS
+204 ADVRGITIANS
-211 INNKD
+211 E

-260 NTYTIEVMKPAMSTQ
+260 STYTIEIMKPAQSTQ
-275 DKRVQE
+275 DRKVQE
-281 MLGFGSGKSYK
+281 MLGFGSGKHYK

-378 LMEEKR
+378 TLEEKKQ
-384 SLTPTRIDRIQVQF
+384 LTPTRIDRIQVQF

-408 DEAKNNVRNTTTT
+408 DEAKNNVRSTTAN
-421 GLSNNVDSIL
+421 GLSTNVDSIL

-494 VSFINRSNSKL
+494 VSFINRTSDKL
-505 VTGSGTVAGS
+505 ITGSGTSNAS
-515 SALAQGVVNGTRP
+515 TSLAVDVVNGTRP
-528 LPVPD
+528 LTIPD
-533 LSNRLGV
+533 LSSRLGV
-540 PMPVIGGTSGTP
+540 NMPVIGGTAGTP
-552 ASYGLSILSGDFLVD
+552 ANYGLSILSGDFLVD

-588 TQDGAPAE
+588 TQDGAQAE
-596 IWSGVEVP
+596 IWSGTEVP
-604 IVTRNENSTTGT
+604 IVTRDESTNG
-616 SSSSSTTLE
+616 SRSTTLE

-688 LGGVYKQRQTAKT
+688 LGGVYKQRQAAKT
-701 EKVPL
+701 DKVPL

-713 GNAFKKNTRAFEKN
+713 GNAFKKNTREFKKN

-739 KHLVDNDKFS
+739 KQLVDNDKFS

>member
-1 MKHIFT
+1 MKHIIT
-7 GSLLLLSSSLYAASI
+7 GSLLLLSSGLYAASI
-22 SGVEHGSTAGG
+22 SGVEHGSAAGG

-44 PTAFNTDASIVLD
+44 PAAFNTDSSIVLD

-66 SRGVDVASNGIFNVD
+66 SRGVDVASNGIYNVD

-110 VVNVVPGAK
+110 IVSVTPGAK
-119 SAVKAPVGNKNAV
+119 GAMKAPVGKT
-132 PVAANT
+132 AAPAAGFR
-138 GAVRVSTSSQMVNVG
+138 GAVSPQMVNVG

-160 KGVNSATALA
+160 KGVNTVGALS
-170 PEFRRTANGR
+170 PEFKKTSNGK
-180 AAFTFNLPSPDT
+180 AALTFNLPSPDT

-204 ADVRGIS
+204 ADVRGITIANS
-211 INNKD
+211 E

-260 NTYTIEVMKPAMSTQ
+260 NVYTIEIMKPAQ
-275 DKRVQE
+275 NEQERKVQE
-281 MLGFGSGKSYK
+281 LLGFGSGKHYK

-344 IIMKTKGLDKRQSG
+344 IILKTKGLDKRQSG
-358 DVIYVATLEELRT
+358 VVIYVATLDELRN
-371 SELTILR
+371 SELSVLKTL
-378 LMEEKR
+378 KDKAD
-384 SLTPTRIDRIQVQF
+384 LTPTRIDRIQVQF

-408 DEAKNNVRNTTTT
+408 DDAKNNTKSSGN
-421 GLSNNVDSIL
+421 GGISNNVDSII
-431 SEKGSVSVDERTN
+431 SERGSVSVDERTN

-458 RDLVAELDK
+458 RELVAELDK

-494 VSFINRSNSKL
+494 VSFINRTSDKL
-505 VTGSGTVAGS
+505 ITGSGTSNAS
-515 SALAQGVVNGTRP
+515 TSLAVDVVNGTRP
-528 LPVPD
+528 LTIPD

-540 PMPVIGGTSGTP
+540 NMPLVGGTSGTP

-596 IWSGVEVP
+596 VWSGTEVP
-604 IVTRNENSTTGT
+604 IVTRDDEGKS
-616 SSSSSTTLE
+616 TLE

-688 LGGVYKQRQTAKT
+688 LGGVYKQRQAAKT
-701 EKVPL
+701 DKVPL

-713 GNAFKKNTRAFEKN
+713 GNAFKKNTREFKKN

-739 KHLVDNDKFS
+739 KQLVDNDKFS

>member
-1 MKHIFT
+1 MKHIIT
-7 GSLLLLSSSLYAASI
+7 GSLLLLSSGLYAASI
-22 SGVEHGSTAGG
+22 SGVEHGSAAGG

-44 PTAFNTDASIVLD
+44 PAAFNTDSSIVLD

-66 SRGVDVASNGIFNVD
+66 SRGVDVASNGIYNVD

-110 VVNVVPGAK
+110 IVSVTPGAK
-119 SAVKAPVGNKNAV
+119 GAMKAPVGK
-132 PVAANT
+132 AAAPAAGFR
-138 GAVRVSTSSQMVNVG
+138 GAVSPQMVNVG

-160 KGVNSATALA
+160 KGVNTVGALS
-170 PEFRRTANGR
+170 PEFKKTSNGK
-180 AAFTFNLPSPDT
+180 AALTFNLPSPDT

-204 ADVRGIS
+204 ADVRGITIANS
-211 INNKD
+211 E

-260 NTYTIEVMKPAMSTQ
+260 NVYTIEIMKPAQ
-275 DKRVQE
+275 NEQERKVQE
-281 MLGFGSGKSYK
+281 LLGFGSGKHYK

-344 IIMKTKGLDKRQSG
+344 IILKTKGLDKRQSG
-358 DVIYVATLEELRT
+358 DVIYVATLDELRN
-371 SELTILR
+371 SELSVLKTL
-378 LMEEKR
+378 KDKAD
-384 SLTPTRIDRIQVQF
+384 LTPTRIDRIQVQF

-408 DEAKNNVRNTTTT
+408 DDAKNNTKSSGN
-421 GLSNNVDSIL
+421 GGISNNVDSII
-431 SEKGSVSVDERTN
+431 SERGSVSVDERTN

-458 RDLVAELDK
+458 RELVAELDK

-494 VSFINRSNSKL
+494 VSFINRTSDKL
-505 VTGSGTVAGS
+505 ITGSGTSNAS
-515 SALAQGVVNGTRP
+515 TSLAVDVVNGTRP
-528 LPVPD
+528 LTIPD

-540 PMPVIGGTSGTP
+540 NMPVVGGTSGTP

-596 IWSGVEVP
+596 VWSGTEVP
-604 IVTRNENSTTGT
+604 IVTRDDEGKS
-616 SSSSSTTLE
+616 TLE

-688 LGGVYKQRQTAKT
+688 LGGVYKQRQAAKT

-713 GNAFKKNTRAFEKN
+713 GNAFKKNTREFKKN

-739 KHLVDNDKFS
+739 KQLVDNDKFS

>member
-1 MKHIFT
+1 MKHIIT
-7 GSLLLLSSSLYAASI
+7 GSLLLLSSGLYAASI
-22 SGVEHGSTAGG
+22 SGVEHGSAAGG

-44 PTAFNTDASIVLD
+44 PAAFNTDSSIVLD

-66 SRGVDVASNGIFNVD
+66 SRGVDVASNGIYNVD

-110 VVNVVPGAK
+110 IVSVTPGAK
-119 SAVKAPVGNKNAV
+119 GAMKAPVGK
-132 PVAANT
+132 AAAPAAGFR
-138 GAVRVSTSSQMVNVG
+138 GAVNPQMINVG

-160 KGVNSATALA
+160 KGVNTVGALS
-170 PEFRRTANGR
+170 PEFKRTSNGR

-192 VVNIRKDGNKVV
+192 VVNVRKDGNKVV
-204 ADVRGIS
+204 ADVRGITIANS
-211 INNKD
+211 E

-260 NTYTIEVMKPAMSTQ
+260 NTYTIEIMKPAQSAQ
-275 DKRVQE
+275 DRKVQE
-281 MLGFGSGKSYK
+281 MLGFGSGKHYK

-378 LMEEKR
+378 TLEEKKQ
-384 SLTPTRIDRIQVQF
+384 LTPTRIDRIQVQF

-408 DEAKNNVRNTTTT
+408 DEAKNNVRSTTAN
-421 GLSNNVDSIL
+421 GLSTNVDSIL

-480 TEDNYARDLGARFG
+480 TEDNYARDLGSRFG
-494 VSFINRSNSKL
+494 VSFINRSSSKL
-505 VTGSGTVAGS
+505 VTGSGNSVAS
-515 SALAQGVVNGTRP
+515 SVLAQSVVNGDRP
-528 LPVPD
+528 LTVPD
-533 LSNRLGV
+533 LTNRLGV
-540 PMPVIGGTSGTP
+540 NMPVIGGTSGNP

-631 RLNVTPRIAPNNMVD
+631 RLSVTPRIAPNNMVD

-739 KHLVDNDKFS
+739 KQLVDNDKFS

>member
-1 MKHIFT
+1 MKHIIT
-7 GSLLLLSSSLYAASI
+7 GSLLLLSSGLYAASI
-22 SGVEHGSTAGG
+22 SGVEHGSAAGG

-44 PTAFNTDASIVLD
+44 PAAFNTDSSIVLD

-66 SRGVDVASNGIFNVD
+66 SRGVDVASNGIYNVD

-110 VVNVVPGAK
+110 IVSVTPGAK
-119 SAVKAPVGNKNAV
+119 GAMKAPVGK
-132 PVAANT
+132 AAAPAAGFR
-138 GAVRVSTSSQMVNVG
+138 GAVNPQMVNVG

-160 KGVNSATALA
+160 KGVNTVGALS
-170 PEFRRTANGR
+170 PEFKRTSNGR

-204 ADVRGIS
+204 ADVRGITIANS
-211 INNKD
+211 E

-260 NTYTIEVMKPAMSTQ
+260 NAYTIEIMKPAQSAQ
-275 DKRVQE
+275 DRKVQE
-281 MLGFGSGKSYK
+281 MLGFGSGKHYK

-378 LMEEKR
+378 TLEEKKQ
-384 SLTPTRIDRIQVQF
+384 LTPTRIDRIQVQF

-408 DEAKNNVRNTTTT
+408 DEAKNNVRSTTAN
-421 GLSNNVDSIL
+421 GLSTNVDSIL

-494 VSFINRSNSKL
+494 VSFINRTSDKL
-505 VTGSGTVAGS
+505 ITGSGTSNAS
-515 SALAQGVVNGTRP
+515 TSLAVDVVNGTRP
-528 LPVPD
+528 LTIPD
-533 LSNRLGV
+533 LSSRLGV
-540 PMPVIGGTSGTP
+540 NMPVIGGTAGTP
-552 ASYGLSILSGDFLVD
+552 ANYGLSILSGDFLVD

-588 TQDGAPAE
+588 TQDGAQAE
-596 IWSGVEVP
+596 IWSGTEVP
-604 IVTRNENSTTGT
+604 IVTRDESTNSST
-616 SSSSSTTLE
+616 STTLE

-701 EKVPL
+701 DKVPL

-713 GNAFKKNTRAFEKN
+713 GNAFKKNTREFKKN

-739 KHLVDNDKFS
+739 KQLVDNDKFS

>member
-1 MKHIFT
+1 MKHIIT
-7 GSLLLLSSSLYAASI
+7 GSLLLLSSGLYAASI
-22 SGVEHGSTAGG
+22 SGVEHGSAAGG

-44 PTAFNTDASIVLD
+44 PAAFNTDSSIVLD

-66 SRGVDVASNGIFNVD
+66 SRGVDVASNGIYNVD

-110 VVNVVPGAK
+110 IVSVTPGAK
-119 SAVKAPVGNKNAV
+119 GAMKAPVGK
-132 PVAANT
+132 AAAPAAGFR
-138 GAVRVSTSSQMVNVG
+138 GAVNPQMVNVG

-160 KGVNSATALA
+160 KGVNTVGALS
-170 PEFRRTANGR
+170 PEFKRTSNGR

-204 ADVRGIS
+204 ADVRGITIANS
-211 INNKD
+211 E

-260 NTYTIEVMKPAMSTQ
+260 STYTIEIMKPAQSAQ
-275 DKRVQE
+275 DRKVQE
-281 MLGFGSGKSYK
+281 MLGFGSGKHYK

-378 LMEEKR
+378 TLEEKKQ
-384 SLTPTRIDRIQVQF
+384 LTPTRIDRIQIQF

-408 DEAKNNVRNTTTT
+408 DEAKNNVRSTTAN

-494 VSFINRSNSKL
+494 VSFINRTSDKL
-505 VTGSGTVAGS
+505 ITGSGTSNAS
-515 SALAQGVVNGTRP
+515 TSLAVDVVNGTRP
-528 LPVPD
+528 LTIPD

-540 PMPVIGGTSGTP
+540 NMPLVGGTSGTP

-596 IWSGVEVP
+596 VWSGTEVP
-604 IVTRNENSTTGT
+604 IVTRDDEGKS
-616 SSSSSTTLE
+616 TLE

-688 LGGVYKQRQTAKT
+688 LGGVYKQRQAAKT
-701 EKVPL
+701 DKVPL

-713 GNAFKKNTRAFEKN
+713 GNAFKKNTREFKKN

-739 KHLVDNDKFS
+739 KQLVENDKFS

>member
-1 MKHIFT
+1 MKHIIT
-7 GSLLLLSSSLYAASI
+7 GSLLLLSSGLYAASI
-22 SGVEHGSTAGG
+22 SGVEHGSAAGG

-44 PTAFNTDASIVLD
+44 PAAFNTDSSIVLD

-66 SRGVDVASNGIFNVD
+66 SRGVDVASNGIYNVD

-110 VVNVVPGAK
+110 IVSVTPGAK
-119 SAVKAPVGNKNAV
+119 GAMKAPVGK
-132 PVAANT
+132 AAAPAAGFR
-138 GAVRVSTSSQMVNVG
+138 GAVSPQMVNVG

-160 KGVNSATALA
+160 KGVNTVGALS
-170 PEFRRTANGR
+170 PEFKKTSNGK
-180 AAFTFNLPSPDT
+180 AALTFNLPSPDT

-204 ADVRGIS
+204 ADVRGITIANS
-211 INNKD
+211 E

-260 NTYTIEVMKPAMSTQ
+260 NVYTIEIMKPAQ
-275 DKRVQE
+275 NEQERKVQE
-281 MLGFGSGKSYK
+281 LLGFGSGKHYK

-344 IIMKTKGLDKRQSG
+344 IILKTKGLDKRQSG
-358 DVIYVATLEELRT
+358 DVIYVATLDELRN
-371 SELTILR
+371 SELSVLKTL
-378 LMEEKR
+378 KDKAD
-384 SLTPTRIDRIQVQF
+384 LTPTRIDRIQVQF

-408 DEAKNNVRNTTTT
+408 DDAKNNTKSSGNGVI
-421 GLSNNVDSIL
+421 SNNVDSII
-431 SEKGSVSVDERTN
+431 SERGSVSVDERTN

-458 RDLVAELDK
+458 RELVAELDK

-494 VSFINRSNSKL
+494 VSFINRTSDKL
-505 VTGSGTVAGS
+505 ITGSGTSNAS
-515 SALAQGVVNGTRP
+515 TSLAVDVVNGTRP
-528 LPVPD
+528 LTIPD

-540 PMPVIGGTSGTP
+540 NMPLVGGTSGTP

-596 IWSGVEVP
+596 VWSGTEVP
-604 IVTRNENSTTGT
+604 IVTRDDEGKS
-616 SSSSSTTLE
+616 TLE

-688 LGGVYKQRQTAKT
+688 VGGVYKQRQAAKT
-701 EKVPL
+701 DKVPL

-713 GNAFKKNTRAFEKN
+713 GNAFKKNTREFKKN

-739 KHLVDNDKFS
+739 KQLVDNDKFS

>member
-1 MKHIFT
+1 MKHIIT
-7 GSLLLLSSSLYAASI
+7 GSLLLLSSGLYAASI
-22 SGVEHGSTAGG
+22 SGVEHGSAAGG

-44 PTAFNTDASIVLD
+44 PAAFNTDSSIVLD

-66 SRGVDVASNGIFNVD
+66 SRGVDVASNGIYNVD

-110 VVNVVPGAK
+110 IVSVTPGAK
-119 SAVKAPVGNKNAV
+119 GAMKAPVGK
-132 PVAANT
+132 AAAPAAGFR
-138 GAVRVSTSSQMVNVG
+138 GAVNPQMVNVG

-160 KGVNSATALA
+160 KGVNTVGALS
-170 PEFRRTANGR
+170 PEFKKTSNGK
-180 AAFTFNLPSPDT
+180 AALTFNLPSPDT

-204 ADVRGIS
+204 ADVRGITIANS
-211 INNKD
+211 E

-260 NTYTIEVMKPAMSTQ
+260 NVYTIEIMKPAQ
-275 DKRVQE
+275 NEQERKVQE
-281 MLGFGSGKSYK
+281 LLGFGSGKHYK

-344 IIMKTKGLDKRQSG
+344 IILKTKGLDKRQSG
-358 DVIYVATLEELRT
+358 DVIYVATLDELRN
-371 SELTILR
+371 SELSVLKTL
-378 LMEEKR
+378 KDKAD
-384 SLTPTRIDRIQVQF
+384 LTPTRIDRIQVQF

-408 DEAKNNVRNTTTT
+408 DDAKNNTKSSGN
-421 GLSNNVDSIL
+421 GGISNNVDSII
-431 SEKGSVSVDERTN
+431 SERGSVSVDERTN

-458 RDLVAELDK
+458 RELVAELDK

-494 VSFINRSNSKL
+494 VSFINRTSDKL
-505 VTGSGTVAGS
+505 ITGSGTSNAS
-515 SALAQGVVNGTRP
+515 TSLAVDVVNGTRP
-528 LPVPD
+528 LTIPD

-540 PMPVIGGTSGTP
+540 NMPLVGGTSGTP

-596 IWSGVEVP
+596 VWSGTEVP
-604 IVTRNENSTTGT
+604 IVTRDDEGKS
-616 SSSSSTTLE
+616 TLE

-688 LGGVYKQRQTAKT
+688 LGGVYKQRQAAKT

-713 GNAFKKNTRAFEKN
+713 GNAFKKNTREFKKN

-739 KHLVDNDKFS
+739 KQLVDNDKFS

>member
-1 MKHIFT
+1 MKHIIT
-7 GSLLLLSSSLYAASI
+7 GSLLLLSSGLYAASI
-22 SGVEHGSTAGG
+22 SGVEHGSAAGG

-44 PTAFNTDASIVLD
+44 PAAFNTDSSIVLD

-66 SRGVDVASNGIFNVD
+66 SRGVDVASNGIYNVD

-110 VVNVVPGAK
+110 IVSVTPGAK
-119 SAVKAPVGNKNAV
+119 GAMKAPVGK
-132 PVAANT
+132 AAAPAAGFR
-138 GAVRVSTSSQMVNVG
+138 GAVNPQMVNVG

-160 KGVNSATALA
+160 KGVNTVGALS
-170 PEFRRTANGR
+170 PEFKRTSNGR

-192 VVNIRKDGNKVV
+192 VVNVRKDGNKVV
-204 ADVRGIS
+204 ADVRGITIANS
-211 INNKD
+211 E

-260 NTYTIEVMKPAMSTQ
+260 NAYTIEIMKPAQSAQ
-275 DKRVQE
+275 DRKVQE
-281 MLGFGSGKSYK
+281 MLGFGSGKHYK

-378 LMEEKR
+378 TLEEKKQ
-384 SLTPTRIDRIQVQF
+384 LTPTRIDRIQVQF

-408 DEAKNNVRNTTTT
+408 DEAKNNVRSTTAN
-421 GLSNNVDSIL
+421 GLSTNVDSIL

-480 TEDNYARDLGARFG
+480 TEDNYARDLGSRFG
-494 VSFINRSNSKL
+494 VSFINRSSSQL
-505 VTGSGTVAGS
+505 VTGSGNSVAS
-515 SALAQGVVNGTRP
+515 SVLAQSVVNGDRP
-528 LPVPD
+528 LTVPD
-533 LSNRLGV
+533 LTNRLGV
-540 PMPVIGGTSGTP
+540 NMPVIGGTSGNP

-631 RLNVTPRIAPNNMVD
+631 RLSVTPRIAPNNMVD

-739 KHLVDNDKFS
+739 KQLVDNDKFS